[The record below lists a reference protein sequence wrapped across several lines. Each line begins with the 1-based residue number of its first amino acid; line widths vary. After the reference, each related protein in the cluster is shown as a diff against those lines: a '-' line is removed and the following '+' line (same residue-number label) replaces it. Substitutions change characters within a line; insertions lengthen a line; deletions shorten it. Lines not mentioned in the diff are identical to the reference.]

1 MVKRVV
7 VIGRRMSPFRF
18 ADPERPATLCL
29 PRGEASNLE
38 RELTT
43 LVESILKAGTKVR
56 ELVKVGFDVQT
67 KSDRSPVTSVDHEV
81 NRILHEMQEKAFPL
95 DGWLSEESPDN
106 PVRLTSRRVWIV
118 DPIDG
123 TKALVNRI
131 PEFCISVALIE
142 RGMPVVAAILNPS
155 TDELF
160 TAVRGGGLFLNGTRI
175 TPSPTYDVNPAILVN
190 TWEFRIGRWSTLAE
204 TARCRPMHSIANALA
219 LVASGRIQGAL
230 TIEPEY
236 EWDVAAGV
244 LLITESGGTIS
255 DAAGKPFVFNQPTPR
270 FRGVIAVAATSDKDL
285 RANLQAHA
293 ERAGSTSG
301 REQTIS

>member
-1 MVKRVV
+1 M
-7 VIGRRMSPFRF
+7 
-18 ADPERPATLCL
+18 
-29 PRGEASNLE
+29 E

-67 KSDRSPVTSVDHEV
+67 KSDRSPVTTVDHEV
-81 NRILHEMQEKAFPL
+81 NRILHEMQERAFPL

-142 RGMPVVAAILNPS
+142 RGTPVVAAILNPS

-190 TWEFRIGRWSTLAE
+190 AWEFRIGRWSTLAE
-204 TARCRPMHSIANALA
+204 TTRCRPMYSIANALA

-230 TIEPEY
+230 TIEPQN
-236 EWDVAAGV
+236 EWDLAAGV
-244 LLITESGGTIS
+244 LLIEESGGVITN
-255 DAAGKPFVFNQPTPR
+255 AVGRPFAFNQPTPR
-270 FRGVIAVAATSDKDL
+270 FRGVIAVAATADKSL
-285 RANLQAHA
+285 HVHLQGHA
-293 ERAGSTSG
+293 DRAGSKSDRT
-301 REQTIS
+301 RAVP